1 MILDLNNSKS
11 SFAQFYG
18 FQKNEMKTL
27 KMTPGY
33 LLLIGLHVT

>member
-1 MILDLNNSKS
+1 MTPDFNKS
-11 SFAQFYG
+11 PFAQFYS

-33 LLLIGLHVT
+33 LFLIGLHMT

>member
-1 MILDLNNSKS
+1 MTPDLNNSKS
-11 SFAQFYG
+11 PFAQFYG

-33 LLLIGLHVT
+33 LFLMVYT